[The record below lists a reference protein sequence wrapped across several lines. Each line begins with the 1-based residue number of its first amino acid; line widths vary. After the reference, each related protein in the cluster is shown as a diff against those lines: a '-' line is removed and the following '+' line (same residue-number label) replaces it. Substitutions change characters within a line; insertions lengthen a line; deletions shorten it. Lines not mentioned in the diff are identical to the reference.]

1 MITAVVLSPAIDKIY
16 FVDDFSAGGLYRLED
31 TVKSA
36 GGKGIN
42 VARVAA
48 ILGQQVNAVGFKAG
62 ETGSWLV
69 SQLEGLK
76 VHTFFTE
83 VRGESRTNINIID
96 RASNTETELLER
108 GPYIT
113 PADAEAFLGDF
124 KKVLERTSV
133 LVCSGGLPHGIPEDF
148 YRTLIEIS
156 GSRNIKVILD
166 SSNKMLAEGIK
177 AKPYMV
183 KPNIRE
189 LSGYVGRTLE
199 TKDDIIGACRLINS
213 QGVEVVTASLGAGG
227 ALLVSGDT
235 VLEAVNP
242 VVEAVNTIGSGD
254 SMVAGFAA
262 ALAGDYTLEEAFRL
276 GTACAVANTQFKGIG
291 VVTGGLV
298 DRYREETIVRRL
310 TG

>member
-1 MITAVVLSPAIDKIY
+1 MITAVVLSPAVDKIY
-16 FVDDFSAGGLYRLED
+16 FVDGFRAGGLYRPED

-48 ILGQQVNAVGFKAG
+48 ALGQRVNAVGFKAG
-62 ETGSWLV
+62 DTGSWLV
-69 SQLEGLK
+69 SQLDGLK
-76 VHTFFTE
+76 VNTFFTE
-83 VRGESRTNINIID
+83 VQGESRTNINIID
-96 RASNTETELLER
+96 SELHTETELLER
-108 GPYIT
+108 GPHIT
-113 PADAEAFLGDF
+113 PADTEAFLEAF
-124 KKVLERTSV
+124 KRILERTSV

-156 GSRNIKVILD
+156 RSRNIKVILD

-189 LSGYVGRTLE
+189 LSGYIGRTLE
-199 TKDDIIGACRLINS
+199 TKEDIIGACRLINS

-242 VVEAVNTIGSGD
+242 AVEAVNTIGSGD
-254 SMVAGFAA
+254 SMVAGFAS
-262 ALAGDYTLEEAFRL
+262 ALAENYTLEEAFRL
-276 GTACAVANTQFKGIG
+276 GTACAVANTQFMEIG
-291 VVTGGLV
+291 VVSRDLV
-298 DRYREETIVRRL
+298 RKYRAETIIRRV
-310 TG
+310 G